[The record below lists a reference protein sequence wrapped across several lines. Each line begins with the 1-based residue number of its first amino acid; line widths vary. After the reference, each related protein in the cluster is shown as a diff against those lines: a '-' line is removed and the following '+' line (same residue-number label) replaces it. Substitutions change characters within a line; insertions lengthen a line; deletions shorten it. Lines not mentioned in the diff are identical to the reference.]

1 MADLLRDRL
10 QSTLGTAY
18 TLERELGGG
27 GMSRVFVA
35 RDEAL
40 GRDVVVKVLA
50 PELTEGLSA
59 GRFAREIR
67 LAAALQEP
75 HIVPVLTAGATADG
89 LPYYTM
95 PFVRGES
102 LRARLGRGAVPL
114 AEAVAILRDLAT
126 ALEYAHANGIVHRD
140 IKPENVLLSG
150 RTAVVTDFGIA
161 KALSASRTHG
171 GAARDTLTQLGTSLG
186 TPAYMA
192 PEQAAG
198 DPDVDAR
205 ADVYAWGLVAYEVLG
220 GAHPF
225 AGRRTAQALLV
236 AHLTEAPAPLAT
248 RAPDVSPALAA
259 LVARCLAKDPAE
271 RPADGGAVVCALDAL
286 HAGALGPGSPAALPG
301 RGEADASSVSGPA
314 GASRSHTPLPPDEGA
329 SIAVLPF
336 ANMSADPENEFFSD
350 GITEDVIG
358 ALTRLP
364 GLRVAARTS
373 AFAFK
378 GRDAE
383 LSMIGTKLGVRT
395 VLQGSVRR
403 AGNRVRV
410 TAQLMDAHAGHQ
422 LWSERFDRELE
433 DIFAVQDEIARR
445 IVEHLELTLGL
456 GASAP
461 LVVRPT
467 DDLEAYQLYLRAR
480 EAIHQRTHESLL
492 RGIQFLRQALARDPE
507 YGRAQL
513 GLAEAYMGLGVYQ
526 YIPPGEARHETEAA
540 LAAAEQTDPA
550 LAALPF
556 FRAQLK
562 LYLRSDWRTA
572 GDDLREALAR
582 QPQDALTHVYAAFW
596 SGLVGQRVAR
606 DAAVKRALIL
616 DPLSP
621 FVHAIAGMSCFV
633 SGDYSEAL
641 ALYDAGLA
649 LDPNS
654 MVNLW
659 QSAAA
664 LHRLGRLDEAVRCD
678 TRAVELGRRSPIMLC
693 ILGQLLAADGQEA
706 AARAIRDEI
715 DARAMHGYVSPAARL
730 VLDIALGDED
740 RIETSLRRNIEA
752 GTGVPS
758 FLTILVEDLPRLRA
772 HPRLGPLV
780 EQLAPYAEAPG

>member
-1 MADLLRDRL
+1 
-10 QSTLGTAY
+10 
-18 TLERELGGG
+18 
-27 GMSRVFVA
+27 
-35 RDEAL
+35 
-40 GRDVVVKVLA
+40 
-50 PELTEGLSA
+50 
-59 GRFAREIR
+59 
-67 LAAALQEP
+67 
-75 HIVPVLTAGATADG
+75 
-89 LPYYTM
+89 
-95 PFVRGES
+95 
-102 LRARLGRGAVPL
+102 
-114 AEAVAILRDLAT
+114 
-126 ALEYAHANGIVHRD
+126 
-140 IKPENVLLSG
+140 
-150 RTAVVTDFGIA
+150 
-161 KALSASRTHG
+161 
-171 GAARDTLTQLGTSLG
+171 
-186 TPAYMA
+186 
-192 PEQAAG
+192 
-198 DPDVDAR
+198 
-205 ADVYAWGLVAYEVLG
+205 
-220 GAHPF
+220 
-225 AGRRTAQALLV
+225 
-236 AHLTEAPAPLAT
+236 
-248 RAPDVSPALAA
+248 
-259 LVARCLAKDPAE
+259 
-271 RPADGGAVVCALDAL
+271 
-286 HAGALGPGSPAALPG
+286 
-301 RGEADASSVSGPA
+301 VSGPA
-314 GASRSHTPLPPDEGA
+314 RASRRHTPLPPDDGA

-378 GRDAE
+378 GRHAE
-383 LSMIGTKLGVRT
+383 LATIGATLGVHT

-410 TAQLMDAHAGHQ
+410 TVQLMDARAGHQ

-480 EAIHQRTHESLL
+480 EAIHQRTRESLL
-492 RGIQFLRQALARDPE
+492 RGIQFLRQALTRDPG
-507 YGRAQL
+507 YGKAQL
-513 GLAEAYMGLGVYQ
+513 GLAEAYTGLGVYQ
-526 YIPPGEARHETEAA
+526 YIPPDEARQGGEAA
-540 LAAAEQTDPA
+540 LAAAEQADPG

-562 LYLRSDWRTA
+562 LYLRPDWRTA

-596 SGLVGQRVAR
+596 SGLMGDRPAR
-606 DAAVKRALIL
+606 EAAVRRALVL

-621 FVHAIAGMSCFV
+621 FVHAVAGMSCLV
-633 SGDYSEAL
+633 SGDYQEAL
-641 ALYDAGLA
+641 ALFDAGLG

-659 QSAAA
+659 QSAVA
-664 LHRLGRLDEAVRCD
+664 LHRLGRLDEAIRRD
-678 TRAVELGRRSPIMLC
+678 TRAVELGQRSPIMLC
-693 ILGQLLAADGQEA
+693 ILGQLLAAAGQPD

-715 DARAMHGYVSPAARL
+715 DARATRGYVSPAARL
-730 VLDIALGDED
+730 VLDVALGDED
-740 RIETSLRRNIEA
+740 GVETSLRRNIEA

-772 HPRLGPLV
+772 HPRLGALV
-780 EQLAPYAEAPG
+780 AQLSPYAEAPG